1 MPLDAGPIQSRFVD
15 EDVRKAAACL
25 RAKIGNPAV
34 AMVTSTAVSCP
45 PAGRPLLTQQLDD
58 DGVLWFFV
66 GSDGALARGV
76 QMDPRVSASYG
87 DTLHGVYVAMSGHAR
102 LVYDPDRIFALWDDR
117 VEAWF
122 PEGPLDARLALL
134 RVEIDHAEYW
144 DEHSN
149 GSTRLRALAHA
160 ALHRQPPPSAAEHR
174 RLILRNGKN
183 TSPA

>member
-1 MPLDAGPIQSRFVD
+1 MPLDASPTQSRFID
-15 EDVRKAAACL
+15 EDVRRAAACL

-34 AMVTSTAVSCP
+34 AMVAATAVRGP
-45 PAGRPLLTQQLDD
+45 AAGRPLLTQQLDD

-76 QMDPRVSASYG
+76 QMDPRVCACYS

-149 GSTRLRALAHA
+149 GSTRFRALAHA
-160 ALHRQPPPSAAEHR
+160 ALLREPPPSATEHR
-174 RLILRNGKN
+174 RLILRNGN